1 MIKLL
6 TIIVP
11 VWNQSEL
18 VVRALDS
25 IPRRSDIKIIIVDD
39 GSTDNSFQV
48 VSQWQQAHQDVFDI
62 LVLHNTK
69 NLGVGMS
76 KRRAYALADS
86 EFIYVLDSDDYL
98 LTNNFNDLLDR
109 LDFYRDYDIIR
120 IDNELNDGRREHD
133 SHTAGWSYLLRNRFK
148 IDYPK
153 VRKAEDWLY

>member
-1 MIKLL
+1 
-6 TIIVP
+6 
-11 VWNQSEL
+11 
-18 VVRALDS
+18 
-25 IPRRSDIKIIIVDD
+25 
-39 GSTDNSFQV
+39 
-48 VSQWQQAHQDVFDI
+48 
-62 LVLHNTK
+62 
-69 NLGVGMS
+69 MS

-153 VRKAEDWLY
+153 VRKAEDWLYWVELQKAGARMVSTGLLCYHYNSPREGSLVWNYKHGLIDWKGDQV